1 MIGLRRREV
10 MRYVILPQ
18 SLPAVLPPMGNYL
31 VSLLKDTALASA
43 VAAPELMFRARN
55 LVDKTFLATQIFSA
69 TAVIYLAMSLPLGYL
84 TRRAEARVSRGHR

>member
-1 MIGLRRREV
+1 
-10 MRYVILPQ
+10 
-18 SLPAVLPPMGNYL
+18 
-31 VSLLKDTALASA
+31 
-43 VAAPELMFRARN
+43 MFRARN